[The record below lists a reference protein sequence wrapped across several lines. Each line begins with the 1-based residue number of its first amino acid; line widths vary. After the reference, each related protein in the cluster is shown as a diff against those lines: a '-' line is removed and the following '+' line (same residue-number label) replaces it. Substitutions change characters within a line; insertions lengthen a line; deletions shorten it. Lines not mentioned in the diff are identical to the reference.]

1 MAEDSI
7 KKFNYL
13 KNKLSNLDL
22 LTKLNNIFSII
33 E

>member
-22 LTKLNNIFSII
+22 LTKLNNFLFN
-33 E
+33 